1 VILEAEFDVPAS
13 NGSGQVGDVFLDAA
27 AGGRYNW
34 MIRQVPGLLVGQLQE
49 LGALFPITM
58 TRTGAP
64 ARRPEACVP
73 GSHIAPYVCSST
85 SRQSRSRVAGRCT
98 DEEAGMSG
106 RKLLLDAPTENPALG
121 YRQIASAFAEVIT
134 QSKPNFAIGIF
145 GGWGSGKTTLMAAI
159 KAALP
164 EDDFAAVN
172 FNAWRFER
180 EPQLLIPLLDTIR
193 AELARHAKRN
203 GETSSKLH
211 QITER
216 LGKVVR
222 ALAKGLS
229 GSVGLPGAV
238 VVNYDAGQALEAL
251 SALSAD
257 QDSLKP
263 ESLYVAAFQELQD
276 SFTHLAEA
284 GINGIVV
291 FQASAAMTSLTEQL
305 GREYAKKIFQVPYS
319 LPVMLPQQL
328 TDLLES
334 MYEEAGIEDE
344 QLADLHERVRP
355 YVNFIA
361 VERRVN
367 PREVK
372 RFINSYTLQ
381 TLIRPELNPDVIL
394 ALQTLAFRRDWE
406 EAYDAINADSELFLG
421 ALRSYRTGYRAAFE
435 DTLPGLRKFPPD
447 LNNFLASPLA
457 EPLVAQ
463 PSLDAYLS
471 SLRSTRGS
479 GTWMFDLFH
488 ALGRLERA
496 VANVLASKPENPIE
510 IVIKALDRYRD
521 TAEVKAPTPAV
532 REKVSEI
539 SRRLA
544 RSRSELSSAL
554 TAEPYIAPNFQDLAA
569 EIEQFKAELRFIRDA
584 ETI

>member
-1 VILEAEFDVPAS
+1 
-13 NGSGQVGDVFLDAA
+13 
-27 AGGRYNW
+27 
-34 MIRQVPGLLVGQLQE
+34 
-49 LGALFPITM
+49 
-58 TRTGAP
+58 
-64 ARRPEACVP
+64 
-73 GSHIAPYVCSST
+73 
-85 SRQSRSRVAGRCT
+85 VAGRCT
-98 DEEAGMSG
+98 DEEAGMSS
-106 RKLLLDAPTENPALG
+106 RKLLLDAPTEDPALG

-145 GGWGSGKTTLMAAI
+145 GGWGSGKTTLMTAI

-164 EDDFAAVN
+164 EDDFVAVN

-203 GETSSKLH
+203 AETSSKLH

-238 VVNYDAGQALEAL
+238 VVNYDAGQVSEAL

-291 FQASAAMTSLTEQL
+291 FVDDLDRCLPGNALDVLESMKLFFDLTGFVFVVGLDEDVIDRAVLAKFATEASNYPAQGEQVSAAMTSLTERL

-319 LPVMLPQQL
+319 LPVMLPRQL
-328 TDLLES
+328 SDLLES
-334 MYEEAGIEDE
+334 MYEEAGIEGE

-355 YVNFIA
+355 YVNLIA

-381 TLIRPELNPDVIL
+381 TLIRPELDPNVIL
-394 ALQTLAFRRDWE
+394 ALQALAFRRDW
-406 EAYDAINADSELFLG
+406 
-421 ALRSYRTGYRAAFE
+421 
-435 DTLPGLRKFPPD
+435 
-447 LNNFLASPLA
+447 
-457 EPLVAQ
+457 
-463 PSLDAYLS
+463 
-471 SLRSTRGS
+471 
-479 GTWMFDLFH
+479 
-488 ALGRLERA
+488 
-496 VANVLASKPENPIE
+496 
-510 IVIKALDRYRD
+510 
-521 TAEVKAPTPAV
+521 
-532 REKVSEI
+532 
-539 SRRLA
+539 
-544 RSRSELSSAL
+544 
-554 TAEPYIAPNFQDLAA
+554 
-569 EIEQFKAELRFIRDA
+569 
-584 ETI
+584 